1 MDIYVCNKNYFKESK
16 EVQTAILKSMQDLY
30 KRISTYEAQ
39 NIAFE
44 KIYNDDNVKYD
55 KHGKFYTYKSQK
67 SNVQLRILYSYLII
81 NDIPIIVVA
90 DFYIKKKNKK
100 DYIRKF
106 DYINTIDPNEVA
118 NKAFWVK
125 SVSNCL

>member
-1 MDIYVCNKNYFKESK
+1 MDVYVCNKDYFKESK

-30 KRISTYEAQ
+30 KRINMYESQ
-39 NIAFE
+39 NITFE

-81 NDIPIIVVA
+81 NDVAVILIA

-106 DYINTIDPNEVA
+106 DYINTVDPYEVI
-118 NKAFWVK
+118 NNAFLVK
-125 SVSNCL
+125 TI

>member
-1 MDIYVCNKNYFKESK
+1 MDVYVCNKDYFKESK

-30 KRISTYEAQ
+30 KRINMYESQ
-39 NIAFE
+39 NITFE

-81 NDIPIIVVA
+81 NDVEVILIA

-106 DYINTIDPNEVA
+106 DYINTVDPYEVI
-118 NKAFWVK
+118 NNAFLVK
-125 SVSNCL
+125 TI

>member
-1 MDIYVCNKNYFKESK
+1 MDIYVCNKDYFKESK

-30 KRISTYEAQ
+30 KRISTYESQ

-81 NDIPIIVVA
+81 NDIPIILVA

-125 SVSNCL
+125 SV